1 MILSE
6 PLLLLLCYPGLELV
20 EMGESIFGSIPVTVS
35 HMSVGWFVDFTK
47 EGGYLGHLARLRSSV
62 RTRLLTLASKA
73 GFSFM
78 RQEDQR
84 RC

>member
-1 MILSE
+1 
-6 PLLLLLCYPGLELV
+6 
-20 EMGESIFGSIPVTVS
+20 MGESIFGSILVTVS
-35 HMSVGWFVDFTK
+35 HTSVGWFVNFTK

-62 RTRLLTLASKA
+62 RMRFLMPASRA

-78 RQEDQR
+78 RQEDQS